1 MRARFHIC
9 LAIMG
14 GVVTITPALGQE
26 TQPAAALQA
35 TAPATDRGRP
45 TISFASFV
53 EQALR
58 TNLDLAAQR
67 AGLDTTKASITT
79 ARVRPDWS
87 VDFGTPTVDLSNQ
100 GNPTNFS
107 TGVGTTI
114 ELGGKRGA
122 RVKAASADFE
132 TSSSDYLNAVRQFR
146 ATAAGAFIDALSV
159 RDILDAKNRGL
170 SQLDR
175 IVSVNQE
182 RNRVGDIGE
191 IELAQSRVA
200 RDQFKADLV
209 VAQADVYSADITLA
223 QLLGDPQKI
232 SAALPV
238 PSGTLEIPVREFRVD
253 ALLASALATRS
264 DVLSKQRAVKA
275 AELRQELARANLIP
289 DLSVNASYSHTAA
302 GTGGFA
308 QPPDNTLGA
317 GLSVNLPFSRWK
329 NQGEVEAARAARTQA
344 EIQLRAAQLR
354 VEVEV
359 RDAYSKYLAAVQR
372 LQLYRGGLLKDAE
385 RVLEAR
391 LYAYQRGGA
400 TLLELIDAQRTDTDV
415 HLAYSQALA
424 DHARALVNLEQTANF
439 WDISF

>member
-1 MRARFHIC
+1 MRARFHIW
-9 LAIMG
+9 LAIAG
-14 GVVTITPALGQE
+14 SVAATTPALGQE
-26 TQPAAALQA
+26 TEPAAAPLA
-35 TAPATDRGRP
+35 TAPVTETGRP
-45 TISFASFV
+45 TISFAAFL

-58 TNLDLAAQR
+58 TNLGLAAQR
-67 AGLDTTKASITT
+67 AGLDITKASITT

-107 TGVGTTI
+107 AGLGTTI

-132 TSSSDYLNAVRQFR
+132 TSSSDYQDAVRQFR

-159 RDILDAKNRGL
+159 RDILDAKNHSL

-175 IVSVNQE
+175 IVSVNHE

-209 VAQADVYSADITLA
+209 VAQADVYSADVALT
-223 QLLGDPQKI
+223 QLLGDPQRI
-232 SAALPV
+232 SVALPV

-253 ALLASALATRS
+253 ALLSTALATRS
-264 DVLSKQRAVKA
+264 DVLSRQRAVKA
-275 AELRQELARANLIP
+275 AELRQELARVNLIP
-289 DLSVNASYSHTAA
+289 DLFVNGSYSHTGA

-308 QPPDNTLGA
+308 QPPDSTLGA

-329 NQGEVEAARAARTQA
+329 NQGEIEAARAARTQA

-359 RDAYSKYLAAVQR
+359 RDAYSKYLAAVRR
-372 LQLYRGGLLKDAE
+372 LQLYRGGLLKDAG
-385 RVLEAR
+385 RVLDAR
-391 LYAYQRGGA
+391 LYAYQRGGS

-424 DHARALVNLEQTANF
+424 DHARALVSLEQAANF
-439 WDISF
+439 WDITF

>member
-1 MRARFHIC
+1 MRSRLRIY
-9 LAIMG
+9 LAIAA
-14 GVVTITPALGQE
+14 GVVATAPLLGQQTE
-26 TQPAAALQA
+26 PAAAP
-35 TAPATDRGRP
+35 PAVALAGNQERP
-45 TISFASFV
+45 AISFASYLD
-53 EQALR
+53 QALR
-58 TNLDLAAQR
+58 TNLELAAQR
-67 AGLDTTKASITT
+67 ASLDITKASITT

-107 TGVGTTI
+107 TGLGTTI

-132 TSSSDYLNAVRQFR
+132 TSSSDYQDAVRQFR
-146 ATAAGAFIDALSV
+146 ASAAGSFIDALGA
-159 RDILDAKNRGL
+159 RDILDAKNRSL

-175 IVSVNQE
+175 IVTVNQE

-191 IELAQSRVA
+191 IELAQSRVE
-200 RDQFKADLV
+200 RDQFKAEV
-209 VAQADVYSADITLA
+209 VSAQAEVYSADIALA
-223 QLLGDPQKI
+223 QLLGDPQKVFPL
-232 SAALPV
+232 LPI
-238 PSGTLEIPVREFRVD
+238 PTGTLEIPVRDFRLD
-253 ALLASALATRS
+253 ALISTALSTRS
-264 DVLSKQRAVKA
+264 DILARQRAVKA
-275 AELRQELARANLIP
+275 AELRQELAHVNLIP
-289 DLSVNASYSHTAA
+289 DLSVSASYSHTAT
-302 GTGGFA
+302 GTGGFV
-308 QPPDNTLGA
+308 QPADNTLGA

-354 VEVEV
+354 AEVEI
-359 RDAYSKYLAAVQR
+359 RDAHSKYLAAVQR

-385 RVLEAR
+385 RVLDAR

-424 DHARALVNLEQTANF
+424 DHARALVNLEQAANF
-439 WDISF
+439 WDITF